1 MKTNNHHDDKALR
14 QVIAEQE
21 KQSTKIH
28 LPEDFADS
36 VMRRIQVEQ
45 SSVGKRSLSAVRLR
59 KVAAV
64 IALAVC
70 LTGLAYAAW
79 EYRTEHSSKS
89 RATEAV
95 ELPDSIVTFKNVRLD
110 EIVSRVGKK
119 YAHHVVFNNEAL
131 REWRFQI
138 SWDSTKSLTE
148 FVQLLN
154 EFDGLNVT
162 EQGDTIIVNVQTME
176 KK

>member
-1 MKTNNHHDDKALR
+1 MKTNDHHEDKALR

-36 VMRRIQVEQ
+36 VMKRIQAEQ
-45 SSVGKRSLSAVRLR
+45 SSVGKRPMPIVRLR

-64 IALAVC
+64 IALALC
-70 LTGLAYAAW
+70 LTGLSYAAW
-79 EYRTEHSSKS
+79 EYRTERLSKVH
-89 RATEAV
+89 ATEVV

-110 EIVSRVGKK
+110 EIVSRVGQK
-119 YAHHVVFNNEAL
+119 YNHHVVFYNEAL

-138 SWDSTKSLTE
+138 LWDSTKSLSE

-162 EQGDTIIVNVQTME
+162 EQGDTIIVDIQTME